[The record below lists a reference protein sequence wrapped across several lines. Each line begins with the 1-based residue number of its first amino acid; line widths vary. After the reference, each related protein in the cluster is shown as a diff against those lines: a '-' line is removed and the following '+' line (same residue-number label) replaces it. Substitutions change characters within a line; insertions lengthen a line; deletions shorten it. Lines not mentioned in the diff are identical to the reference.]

1 MNIPNLDDRIAG
13 GNVVPAV
20 SAGLDRL
27 LQGIPALWRGHDGD
41 NSTTGI
47 ETGFAALDAALPG
60 GGWPAGALTEIL
72 CEPNGIG
79 ELRFLMPALA
89 RLGGGRLQAWI
100 APPYIP
106 YAPALTAA
114 GIDLAAT
121 IFIHPPRSTQA
132 LWAAEQLLRCGMCD
146 AVLLWLKANEFRAL
160 RRLQLAAEQGD
171 CWGVVFRGVECA
183 ACPSPAALRLRLR
196 ALDDDRLEVQ
206 ILKARGGWDRQSVQL
221 KLSAATRHA

>member
-1 MNIPNLDDRIAG
+1 MNINTI
-13 GNVVPAV
+13 NN
-20 SAGLDRL
+20 GLNAL
-27 LQGIPALWRGHDGD
+27 LQNNPVLWRGRGHGD
-41 NSTTGI
+41 SIIGI

-89 RLGGGRLQAWI
+89 RLGGGRFQAWI

-121 IFIHPPRSTQA
+121 IFIHPPRSTEA
-132 LWAAEQLLRCGMCD
+132 LWAAEQLLRSGMCD
-146 AVLLWLKANEFRAL
+146 AVLLWPKANDFRAL

-171 CWGVVFRGVECA
+171 CRGVVFRGVECA
-183 ACPSPAALRLRLR
+183 AYPSPAALRLRLR
-196 ALDDDRLEVQ
+196 APDDNRLEVQ
-206 ILKARGGWDRQSVQL
+206 ILKARGGWNRQSVHL
-221 KLSAATRHA
+221 KL